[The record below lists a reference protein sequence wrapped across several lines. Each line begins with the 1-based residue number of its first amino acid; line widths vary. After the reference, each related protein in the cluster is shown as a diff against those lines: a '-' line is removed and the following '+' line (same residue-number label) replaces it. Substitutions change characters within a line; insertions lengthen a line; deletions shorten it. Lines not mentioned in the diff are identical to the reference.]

1 MQLKLVLSKLKTD
14 HMGFGGNKRETFGK
28 QGGVKVKARADTYIH
43 IRTASKTILAQ
54 NHRITQAG
62 EDL

>member
-1 MQLKLVLSKLKTD
+1 
-14 HMGFGGNKRETFGK
+14 MGFGGNKRETFGK

-43 IRTASKTILAQ
+43 VRTASKTILAQ